1 MSGPAGAGAD
11 HHGRPAVDSMKG
23 MKICLWYP

>member
-11 HHGRPAVDSMKG
+11 RHGRLAVDSMKE